1 MAFIAEKIKDFR
13 LDDEDMD
20 YCQFVVAV
28 VLRKNHI
35 CTHGKAFV
43 HILLGK

>member
-1 MAFIAEKIKDFR
+1 MAFIAEKIKDFH

-28 VLRKNHI
+28 VSAIPDVKHS
-35 CTHGKAFV
+35 
-43 HILLGK
+43 

>member
-20 YCQFVVAV
+20 YYQLVAAV
-28 VLRKNHI
+28 NV
-35 CTHGKAFV
+35 T
-43 HILLGK
+43 